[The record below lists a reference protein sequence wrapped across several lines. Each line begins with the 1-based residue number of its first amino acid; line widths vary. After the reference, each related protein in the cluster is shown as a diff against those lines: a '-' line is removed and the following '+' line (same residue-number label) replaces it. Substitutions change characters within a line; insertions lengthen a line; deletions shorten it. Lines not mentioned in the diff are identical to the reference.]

1 MSAKEAGLFSL
12 QLQQIVHCKI
22 LLALMPVEPTPQVN
36 AVQHRPVLQ
45 QRVLLHEGG
54 FTGASP
60 CPWQKDNI
68 SSSML
73 PWRSNIISNKA
84 CHIELQTFFSMQIL
98 PVDSELIGKI
108 YLLCFQLYHHVV

>member
-45 QRVLLHEGG
+45 QRALLHEGG
-54 FTGASP
+54 FTGHLPAP
-60 CPWQKDNI
+60 GRKT
-68 SSSML
+68 ML
-73 PWRSNIISNKA
+73 PPPCSHGGLILSLIKHVTLNYKP
-84 CHIELQTFFSMQIL
+84 FSTCKFCQ
-98 PVDSELIGKI
+98 
-108 YLLCFQLYHHVV
+108 

>member
-12 QLQQIVHCKI
+12 QLQRIVHCKI

-36 AVQHRPVLQ
+36 AVQYRPILQ
-45 QRVLLHEGG
+45 QRLLLYEGG

-60 CPWQKDNI
+60 CPRQKDKT

-84 CHIELQTFFSMQIL
+84 CHIELQTFSNMQFY
-98 PVDSELIGKI
+98 P
-108 YLLCFQLYHHVV
+108 